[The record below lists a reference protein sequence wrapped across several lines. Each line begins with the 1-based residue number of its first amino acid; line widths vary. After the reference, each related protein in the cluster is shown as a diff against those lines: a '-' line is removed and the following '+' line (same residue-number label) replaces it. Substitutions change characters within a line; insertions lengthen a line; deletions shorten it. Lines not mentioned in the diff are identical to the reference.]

1 MAKKCDHELPIY
13 IKIMNNIYILLIFIG
28 SSFLIS
34 CSSPSESFHE
44 PTSLFQDL
52 QENRRSIDS
61 FENIQLSTPVQI
73 MVIDSLLLIH
83 DQFEYNGE
91 SFFFSFINRFSGKVV
106 KLFGREGRGPDEFLF
121 PGYISRIP
129 GRNDLIGMNN
139 RKMFSFVEIS
149 VKKVL
154 NDSFPATI
162 SQINELHT
170 DYSMVGRIDNEK
182 IIGTGFFNDG
192 RYAVSNHQSE
202 VIEVGIR
209 YPFEE
214 RFENTARKELGMPFQ
229 SNFRLHPEKPMLV
242 SATVSAANL
251 DVISFYDDKLNI
263 DKQIHTNYPLFE
275 NESNSQMFYFP
286 DI

>member
-1 MAKKCDHELPIY
+1 MTKKCDHELPVY
-13 IKIMNNIYILLIFIG
+13 INIMNNLYILLIFIG

-44 PTSLFQDL
+44 PTTLFQDL
-52 QENRRSIDS
+52 QENRRSVAS
-61 FENIQLSTPVQI
+61 FKNIQLSTPVQI

-83 DQFEYNGE
+83 DQFEIIGE
-91 SFFFSFINRFSGKVV
+91 SFFFSFINRFSGKEV
-106 KLFGREGRGPDEFLF
+106 KLFGREGREGRGPDEFLF

-154 NDSFPATI
+154 NDSFPSTI

-182 IIGTGFFNDG
+182 IIGTGFFDDG
-192 RYAVSNHQSE
+192 RYAVS
-202 VIEVGIR
+202 
-209 YPFEE
+209 
-214 RFENTARKELGMPFQ
+214 K
-229 SNFRLHPEKPMLV
+229 
-242 SATVSAANL
+242 
-251 DVISFYDDKLNI
+251 
-263 DKQIHTNYPLFE
+263 
-275 NESNSQMFYFP
+275 
-286 DI
+286 